1 MADDLSS
8 PLGKKKRKFPKLSL
22 KFGTVEWPVTNI
34 LFVISG
40 LIIAVFVLRIML
52 VDDPNGGLPIVEVPI
67 SSTLNSNP
75 VAQQVATPP
84 DEGLTIVTEKE
95 NAPQIIVLEPQQVQD
110 ENAPSERTE
119 FGVYPE
125 LMEQTQNGPIPRIGP
140 NGQSPF
146 VAYARPSI
154 GVEAASGKP
163 LIAVVIT
170 GMGLNESSTLDAI
183 ANLPDNFTLAF
194 APYGRTIERTSAAA
208 RARGH
213 EILLEVP
220 MEPFDYPNSDP
231 GPHTLLTGNPA
242 KVNLDRLFWLM
253 ARMGGY
259 VGMINNMG
267 ARFTSSATDLAPFME
282 ELGARGLGYLDDGSS
297 NRSLS
302 KQLAGANQ
310 VHFARAD
317 IALDANPSRAAI
329 LARLSELEE
338 LARQEGSAIGVISAL
353 PVSISSLIS
362 WASQLEEKGIVLVPV
377 SALMD
382 S

>member
-1 MADDLSS
+1 MADDLSA
-8 PLGKKKRKFPKLSL
+8 PLGKKKHSIKGLSL
-22 KFGTVEWPVTNI
+22 KLGAREWPLTGI
-34 LFVISG
+34 LFAVSG
-40 LIIAVFVLRIML
+40 LIISAFVVQILL
-52 VDDPNGGLPIVEVPI
+52 VDDPEGGQPVVEVPI

-75 VAQQVATPP
+75 VAQQVGTSP
-84 DEGLTIVTEKE
+84 EQGLTI
-95 NAPQIIVLEPQQVQD
+95 ISGD
-110 ENAPSERTE
+110 ENAPKVIVVEQEQFQEENTQRERTD

-154 GVEAASGKP
+154 GIEAAAGQP
-163 LIAVVIT
+163 LIAVIIT
-170 GMGLNESSTLDAI
+170 GMGLNQSATLDAI

-194 APYGRTIERTSAAA
+194 APYARTIERTAAAA
-208 RARGH
+208 RAGGH

-253 ARMGGY
+253 SRMGGY
-259 VGMINNMG
+259 TGMINNMG
-267 ARFTSSATDLAPFME
+267 ARFTSSATDLSPFME
-282 ELGARGLGYLDDGSS
+282 ELGARGIGFIDDGSS

-302 KQLAGANQ
+302 RQLAGANQ

-317 IALDANPSRAAI
+317 IALDTNPSRAAI
-329 LARLSELEE
+329 LGMLNELEDK
-338 LARQEGSAIGVISAL
+338 ARQEGSAIGVISAL

-362 WASQLEEKGIVLVPV
+362 WAAQLEEKGILLVPA

-382 S
+382 N

>member
-8 PLGKKKRKFPKLSL
+8 PLGKKKRELPKLFL
-22 KFGTVEWPVTNI
+22 KFGTTEWPVTKV
-34 LFVISG
+34 LFAVSG
-40 LIIAVFVLRIML
+40 LIIAAFVLRIML
-52 VDDPNGGLPIVEVPI
+52 VDDPTGGQPVIEVPI

-75 VAQQVATPP
+75 VAQRVGTSP
-84 DEGLTIVTEKE
+84 DEGLTIVTANE
-95 NAPQIIVLEPQQVQD
+95 NSPQIIVLEPEQQLE
-110 ENAPSERTE
+110 ENPQSKRTE

-146 VAYARPSI
+146 DAYARPSI
-154 GVEAASGKP
+154 GVEAATGKP

-170 GMGLNESSTLDAI
+170 GMGLNESGTLDAI

-194 APYGRTIERTSAAA
+194 APYARTIDRTSAAA
-208 RARGH
+208 RAGGH
-213 EILLEVP
+213 EIMLEVP

-259 VGMINNMG
+259 IGMINNMG
-267 ARFTSSATDLAPFME
+267 ASFTSSATDLGPFME
-282 ELGARGLGYLDDGSS
+282 ELGARGIGYLDDASS

-302 KQLAGANQ
+302 RQLAGANQ
-310 VHFARAD
+310 VHFARAN

-329 LARLSELEE
+329 LAQLGELEE
-338 LARQEGSAIGVISAL
+338 IARQDGSAIGVISAL

-362 WASQLEEKGIVLVPV
+362 WAAQLEEKGIFLVPA

-382 S
+382 N